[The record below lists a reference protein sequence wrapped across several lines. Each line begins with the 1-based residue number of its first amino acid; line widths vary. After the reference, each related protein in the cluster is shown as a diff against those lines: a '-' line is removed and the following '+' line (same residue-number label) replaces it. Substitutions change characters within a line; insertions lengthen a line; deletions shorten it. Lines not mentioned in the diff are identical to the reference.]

1 MAEGVFRSVAKG
13 NPRIGEVDSC
23 GTGAYHELDPPDH
36 RTMQTL
42 RKHGI
47 TDYEHAARKVTK
59 EDFNDFHYMFAM
71 DEWNLKDLQKMQ
83 RTIERKGQQTRAQV
97 MLFGEYN
104 GKSSA
109 EEVDDPYYGAN
120 NGFDTV
126 YNQVRKFS
134 TNFLESLEK
143 GAATESTS

>member
-1 MAEGVFRSVAKG
+1 
-13 NPRIGEVDSC
+13 
-23 GTGAYHELDPPDH
+23 
-36 RTMQTL
+36 MQTL

-47 TDYEHAARKVTK
+47 TDYEHAARKVTN
-59 EDFNDFHYMFAM
+59 EDFNNFDYMFAM

-83 RTIERKGQQTRAQV
+83 RTIEKKGRQTRAQV

-126 YNQVRKFS
+126 YEQVRKFS
-134 TNFLESLEK
+134 INLLKSLEK
-143 GAATESTS
+143 GAATDGKS